1 MEKKRRKVKKGS
13 KEKNL
18 ENFVNEKFQKK
29 RRRKEGEKIFQ
40 KKRDNEKNCRK
51 LRKQQGVNNR
61 VYIREGN
68 KRKRNRRERA
78 RKGVKKRGE
87 RERGNKREG

>member
-29 RRRKEGEKIFQ
+29 KAQKRGGKNFPKKEG
-40 KKRDNEKNCRK
+40 
-51 LRKQQGVNNR
+51 
-61 VYIREGN
+61 
-68 KRKRNRRERA
+68 
-78 RKGVKKRGE
+78 
-87 RERGNKREG
+87 